1 KNVFK
6 DLFPKSTEF
15 NADDYAV
22 LVSRLA
28 LFWKFLKPFLCL
40 TGISRYHTLD
50 EDTYPTFIRDNGM
63 GGCLLMCIVQH
74 VADPTK
80 VKVGERECVEGE
92 ARILDLPVNQV
103 DSTGGGGQEAEK
115 LRGTTELLANMR
127 LVPLLIGVTAMQ
139 TLPMVTSLVYAIP
152 EHEIGAPADS
162 ITGLNVRPDMRVV
175 PLLIL
180 LLGSMYD
187 VVPPVITEAVV
198 TSHAVDIPLVLEMGV
213 KVTSLMRASLFQDS
227 DPTEIV
233 KVDTAG
239 PSYFAKKDLLM
250 GSRELNSKT
259 LHQVLVSQWN
269 VLNDSLLYDYD
280 ASCKIVDHLAPPALF
295 SQICEMEYNHLF
307 IEFNVGTARQAC
319 LNAEVRIR
327 TEYCLSEKKRS
338 ESECEKQADLLNKRH
353 ASEIDALKQKNMT
366 LENKNGS
373 FDEKFAQLQS
383 LVSSKDL
390 ELKELNAI
398 VSSLRSQK
406 YGLVS
411 QVHELDVTCS
421 GLRER
426 LSGYDN
432 LIDRLEEFQD
442 AQLKVVNDKVAKLDA
457 DLAEMACHLEEKF
470 YPHLLTTISNQR
482 WLLMHGLKLVVVK
495 CLNSSEYLTALGVS
509 ISRSI
514 EKKMQDVHKDD
525 SVEDIMNL
533 LRLKGPLANAPG
545 IGDLQ
550 HDIEQLKVL
559 VQRSEDHVVLGET
572 SLSFDLNVSH
582 SCIEQI
588 RANITVE
595 CVPDATV
602 TTMILSTTFVSPS
615 SIPPITVDDYEIVQA
630 DGQEIAQGNVQGNAA
645 TIEFEKEDLDTTP
658 EHELLCYT
666 YFVTVLP
673 CFLYC
678 FCVSRPL
685 FSQYWACNT
694 SYVLELIVRA
704 FVTSYGPSHLDP
716 SLPPSSAWLASLFWY
731 TKRSKLISKPS
742 SFYHVDLR
750 SSQNLT
756 IVRCAHRTCEISS
769 SQFLILSS
777 NRALIPS
784 PKLLF
789 ALSTKPLSCGCLTNG
804 PKQRNDGRGKTF
816 YTKLHLSRCTSL
828 PCDTQPLL
836 FSFNLV
842 EFLLRGG
849 QSWWTQSCLVHLLF
863 CSPPRPAIKAS
874 YYASLLVA
882 FNLNLRAYV
891 NSVPFGFGI
900 IRSAL
905 EPSMYDDPSMKSIY
919 GSKRSSLSPMGISGG
934 SSPRR
939 SIMKSARSVP

>member
-1 KNVFK
+1 KNVSK

-22 LVSRLA
+22 LVSRPS

-50 EDTYPTFIRDNGM
+50 EVTYPTFLCDNGM

-74 VADPTK
+74 VANPTK
-80 VKVGERECVEGE
+80 VKVGERECVEGGSQDFGSTVRCVVLLLLVAPTHAESKLE
-92 ARILDLPVNQV
+92 ASVERLFNEGSSVNQV
-103 DSTGGGGQEAEK
+103 DSTTGGGQEAEKRQAITDAGGSFHPPKK

-139 TLPMVTSLVYAIP
+139 TLPMVTSLVNATP
-152 EHEIGAPADS
+152 EHEIGDS
-162 ITGLNVRPDMRVV
+162 IIKFDVV
-175 PLLIL
+175 PL
-180 LLGSMYD
+180 
-187 VVPPVITEAVV
+187 VITEAVV

-213 KVTSLMRASLFQDS
+213 KVTSLVRASLFQDS
-227 DPTEIV
+227 DSTETV

-239 PSYFAKKDLLM
+239 PFYFARKDLLM

-259 LHQVLVSQWN
+259 LHQ
-269 VLNDSLLYDYD
+269 
-280 ASCKIVDHLAPPALF
+280 
-295 SQICEMEYNHLF
+295 ICEMEYNHLLT
-307 IEFNVGTARQAC
+307 EFNVGTARQAC
-319 LNAEVRIR
+319 LNTEVRMR
-327 TEYCLSEKKRS
+327 TEYCLREKKRS
-338 ESECEKQADLLNKRH
+338 KSECEKQADLLKVTKKRH
-353 ASEIDALKQKNMT
+353 ASEIDALKQKNTT

-390 ELKELNAI
+390 VLKELNAI
-398 VSSLRSQK
+398 VSSFRSQK
-406 YGLVS
+406 DGLVS

-426 LSGYDN
+426 LFGYDN
-432 LIDRLEEFQD
+432 LKDRLEEFQD

-470 YPHLLTTISNQR
+470 YPHLLTTISNR
-482 WLLMHGLKLVVVK
+482 
-495 CLNSSEYLTALGVS
+495 
-509 ISRSI
+509 SRSI
-514 EKKMQDVHKDD
+514 EKKMQDGLAAGIDHCKEGRSMTDVAAYNPSMEADFN
-525 SVEDIMNL
+525 STLQE
-533 LRLKGPLANAPG
+533 LRPLANAPG
-545 IGDLQ
+545 MGDLQ

-559 VQRSEDHVVLGET
+559 VHRFEDHVVLGET

-582 SCIEQI
+582 SCMEQI
-588 RANITVE
+588 RANITAE
-595 CVPDATV
+595 CIPDATV

-658 EHELLCYT
+658 EHKLLCYT

-678 FCVSRPL
+678 FCISRPL

-704 FVTSYGPSHLDP
+704 SVTSYGPSHLGP
-716 SLPPSSAWLASLFWY
+716 SLPPSSAWLASLFW
-731 TKRSKLISKPS
+731 
-742 SFYHVDLR
+742 
-750 SSQNLT
+750 
-756 IVRCAHRTCEISS
+756 TCEISS

-789 ALSTKPLSCGCLTNG
+789 SLSTKPLSCGCLTKVKHWRIHSFPHQSLNG
-804 PKQRNDGRGKTF
+804 
-816 YTKLHLSRCTSL
+816 LSMNCFSL
-828 PCDTQPLL
+828 SDIISP
-836 FSFNLV
+836 
-842 EFLLRGG
+842 GG

-863 CSPPRPAIKAS
+863 CSPPRYLFDGEFFESVGERPAIKAS
-874 YYASLLVA
+874 YSASLLVA

-891 NSVPFGFGI
+891 NSVPFGFVI
-900 IRSAL
+900 IRPAL
-905 EPSMYDDPSMKSIY
+905 EQSMYDDPSMKSIY
-919 GSKRSSLSPMGISGG
+919 GSERSSLSPMGISGG
-934 SSPRR
+934 SSPGR
-939 SIMKSARSVP
+939 SIMKSTRSVP